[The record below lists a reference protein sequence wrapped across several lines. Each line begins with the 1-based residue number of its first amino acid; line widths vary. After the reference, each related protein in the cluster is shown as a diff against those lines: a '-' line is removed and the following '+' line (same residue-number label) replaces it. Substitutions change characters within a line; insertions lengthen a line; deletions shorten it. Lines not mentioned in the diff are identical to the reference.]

1 VTVDVLEQARQDVG
15 LSVGELW
22 LRYFALGGM
31 DTALEVDAV
40 LHGALVANDHNR
52 DLLAVALNER
62 FAELGQDH
70 PLRYSGDNAD
80 PS

>member
-70 PLRYSGDNAD
+70 PLRYSGDDAD

>member
-1 VTVDVLEQARQDVG
+1 VIVDVLEQARQDVG